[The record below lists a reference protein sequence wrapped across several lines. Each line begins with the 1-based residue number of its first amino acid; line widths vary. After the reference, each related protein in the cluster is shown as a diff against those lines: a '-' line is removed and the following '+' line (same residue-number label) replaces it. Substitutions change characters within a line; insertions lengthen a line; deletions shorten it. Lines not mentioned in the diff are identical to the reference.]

1 MWDITTRDAWGNL
14 NDRYAMSDLLEVFF
28 DACDHE
34 MEHFMSPDAF
44 EQGFVR
50 AILLHGDI
58 VIPDNALY
66 TS

>member
-1 MWDITTRDAWGNL
+1 
-14 NDRYAMSDLLEVFF
+14 MSDLLEVFF

-44 EQGFVR
+44 KQGFVR